1 MMSSIIVVI
10 TELDCLINFMW
21 FVDLLS
27 QDAYAKYENAFEPEN
42 NAWLGALSLNPEQRR
57 KKEMKE

>member
-1 MMSSIIVVI
+1 
-10 TELDCLINFMW
+10 MW
-21 FVDLLS
+21 FVDLNFLL
-27 QDAYAKYENAFEPEN
+27 QDAYAKYKNAFQPEN